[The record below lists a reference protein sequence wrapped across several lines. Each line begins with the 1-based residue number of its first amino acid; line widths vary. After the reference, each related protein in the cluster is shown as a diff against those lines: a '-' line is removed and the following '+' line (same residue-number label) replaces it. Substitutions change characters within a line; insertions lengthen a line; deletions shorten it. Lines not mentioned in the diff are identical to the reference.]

1 MAHKGREQL
10 RQTNGA
16 DRRGL
21 AWSLLLAML
30 VVASGPGCG
39 NDDDRSGGGSDGAVQ
54 DVVDVA
60 SDAPT
65 SDGAPGDVGNDASE
79 ADGSGDAPDGAGFDP
94 LVPPTSGYAA
104 VFLDVGQGDATLL
117 IAASGETALIDGGV
131 STATLTK
138 RLGRLGVTRIDMV
151 IATHADADHISGL
164 PQVLMDYAVG
174 KILWNGVTK
183 GTQIFDAFL
192 AAAETEPDAEVKI
205 ARRGDHFT
213 LGNLDLEVL
222 HPGPSA
228 DESDDH
234 NNQSVVIQTGCAG
247 AWLLMPGDAEAP
259 AEEEMEKAGVYSDID
274 VLHVAHHGSSSGTS
288 AAMLAATKPEVAVIS
303 AGAENAYGH
312 PDADVLE
319 RLDAAGSKVWRTDIG
334 WDDDSVWMHADCKGG
349 LTFGRVP

>member
-1 MAHKGREQL
+1 MRSSLKSTLATQL
-10 RQTNGA
+10 
-16 DRRGL
+16 
-21 AWSLLLAML
+21 L
-30 VVASGPGCG
+30 VVLASVVLGCG
-39 NDDDRSGGGSDGAVQ
+39 SDPAAGDDAGSSTSDAAADGGTDAGSDTDA
-54 DVVDVA
+54 DSDTVA
-60 SDAPT
+60 GSDA
-65 SDGAPGDVGNDASE
+65 GAVGNDA
-79 ADGSGDAPDGAGFDP
+79 DAEDFDP
-94 LVPPTSGYAA
+94 LVPPVNGYAA

-117 IAASGETALIDGGV
+117 IAANGETALIDGGV

-164 PQVLMDYAVG
+164 PQVLADYAVG
-174 KILWNGVTK
+174 TILWNGVTK

-192 AAAETEPDAEVKI
+192 AAAKAEQDAVVQI

-228 DESDDH
+228 DESGDH

-259 AEEEMEKAGVYSDID
+259 AEEEMAKAGVYSDID

-288 AAMLAATKPEVAVIS
+288 AAMLAATKPENAIIS
-303 AGAENAYGH
+303 AGVENAYGH

-319 RLDAAGSKVWRTDIG
+319 RLDAVGSKVWRTDIG
-334 WDDDSVWMHADCKGG
+334 WDDDSVWMRADCKGG
-349 LTFGRVP
+349 LTLGRVP